1 MMYVWEDDVERA
13 NRVSRDKDA
22 EIARLR
28 DTVEHYKA
36 DAAHD
41 EALIKQLKAALEEI
55 TKCDDD
61 GYGPAGYCANIAQKA
76 LSDER
81 LSGK

>member
-1 MMYVWEDDVERA
+1 MMYAWEDDVERA
-13 NRVSRDKDA
+13 NRVSQDQDA
-22 EIARLR
+22 EIAKLR

-55 TKCDDD
+55 AFNNRVGTITLERSEMIE
-61 GYGPAGYCANIAQKA
+61 IASKA
-76 LSDER
+76 LANKR
-81 LSGK
+81 

>member
-1 MMYVWEDDVERA
+1 MSSDGNDHSLVPTGLINLKRKFDWQE
-13 NRVSRDKDA
+13 A

-28 DTVEHYKA
+28 
-36 DAAHD
+36 
-41 EALIKQLKAALEEI
+41 AALEEI

-76 LSDER
+76 LAN
-81 LSGK
+81 